1 MHPVIHLERMVEI
14 LRDLLNVPSPTGYT
28 AEVMGYIENLLRK
41 NGIENRYTK
50 KGALIAGNHPR
61 PKLVVAAHVDT
72 LGAMVREIRKDG
84 HLEFTRVGGLLL
96 PTFEGEYCTVITRSG
111 RKFRGTLLL
120 KNPSV
125 HVNREAAKKER
136 KEENMYIRLDEE
148 VESREDTEKLGIR
161 PGDFIAFDPK
171 FEYVNGFVKAHFL
184 DDKASAAVLID
195 LMLDLGAE
203 RLREIPVAFFFSPYE
218 EVGHGGASGYPE
230 SMEELLVVDMGVV
243 GDGVA
248 GKETAVSI
256 AAKDSSGPY
265 DYAMTNRLIEL
276 AEKNG
281 VPYVVDVF
289 PYYGSDGSAAL
300 RAGWDVRVALIG
312 QGVHASHGMER
323 THVKGM
329 KATKDLIRLY
339 IESMLQG

>member
-1 MHPVIHLERMVEI
+1 MAEERLFEI
-14 LRDLLNVPSPTGYT
+14 LKDLLEIPSPTGYT
-28 AEVMGYIENLLRK
+28 KEVMRYIEELLSK
-41 NGIENRYTK
+41 NGITVRYTR
-50 KGALIAGNHPR
+50 KGALIAGNHPE

-84 HLEFTRVGGLLL
+84 HLEFTRIGGLLL
-96 PTFEGEYCTVITRSG
+96 PTFEGEYCTIITRSG

-125 HVNREAAKKER
+125 HVNRDAAKKER
-136 KEENMYIRLDEE
+136 KEEKMYIRLDEE

-161 PGDFIAFDPK
+161 PGDFIAFDSK

-195 LMLDLGAE
+195 LMLDFGASK
-203 RLREIPVAFFFSPYE
+203 LRSLPVAFFFSPYE
-218 EVGHGGASGYPE
+218 EVGHGGAAGYPQ

-243 GDGVA
+243 GEGVA

-265 DYAMTNRLIEL
+265 DYDMTSRLIEL
-276 AEKNG
+276 AEKNDI
-281 VPYVVDVF
+281 PHVVDVF

-300 RAGWDVRVALIG
+300 RAGWDVKVALIG

-323 THVKGM
+323 THIKGLR
-329 KATKDLIRLY
+329 ATKNLIRVY
-339 IESMLQG
+339 IESL